1 MQNLALWL
9 ENKKLHN
16 YGMELLE
23 LTSVYAML
31 DRLDR

>member
-9 ENKKLHN
+9 ENKKLRN
-16 YGMELLE
+16 YGMALLE
-23 LTSVYAML
+23 LISVYAML